1 MLNPFDIT
9 IQNQADDE
17 EIIKVWRHHPFTLI
31 KPVLKVA
38 AFLLVPL
45 ALFVITGPS
54 MFTSPVLFV
63 LFLLIIAMSGTF
75 AAFQWVSW
83 YGDVYVLTNYRI
95 VDVEQDGFFH
105 RNFSETMLN
114 NIQDISHEVSGV
126 PQTVFN
132 YGNVL
137 VQTAGSIANISLDD
151 IGNPQEQSVYLLK
164 HQQRYLEKNDDEM
177 SAEKLLKLLAKH
189 GNQLDKIAEMEKD
202 EQRQAN
208 QEQQAKAQEAKPGKK
223 KK

>member
-9 IQNQADDE
+9 IQNQAEDE
-17 EIIKVWRHHPFTLI
+17 NIIKVWRHHPFTLI
-31 KPVLKVA
+31 KPVLKIA
-38 AFLLVPL
+38 AFLLIPL

-54 MFTSPVLFV
+54 MFSSPFLFV
-63 LFLLIIAMSGTF
+63 LFLLIVAMSGTF
-75 AAFQWVSW
+75 AAYQWVSW

-95 VDVEQDGFFH
+95 VDVEQTGFFH
-105 RNFSETMLN
+105 RNFSETTLN

-132 YGNVL
+132 YGDVL

-151 IGNPQEQSVYLLK
+151 ISNPQQQSVYLLK
-164 HQQRYLEKNDDEM
+164 HQQEYLEQHDDEM

-189 GNQLDKIAEMEKD
+189 GKHLDKIAEMEKD

-208 QEQQAKAQEAKPGKK
+208 EEQMAKARQAKQGRKK
-223 KK
+223 K